1 MKPRARAPSAAR
13 PKAVATSSP
22 VEAICCHEW
31 WPHPGGLRDPH
42 SHPRHPHIEP
52 TSNQILTV
60 TATFAPTV
68 QTLGGTLGLDFNVTP
83 GDDELVVQSAS
94 GISNI
99 VGSLNLAASGEAT
112 TNRTRVLSGSNA
124 DLPDATTNTAPIG
137 AALAAHLCL
146 LVPGPRS
153 GLVRRLSTSWSR
165 PSRNHAAI
173 SSPGHRRAHRS
184 RPARLPV
191 AGRPKPPLNVPG
203 AGDHGDHK
211 PAADDRPLNRPAP
224 GWMSRH
230 GSCWTVRGST
240 LRAQAPRAGAHR
252 RLTSSPHPVPSR
264 RSARTV

>member
-1 MKPRARAPSAAR
+1 MLAPPRRVAGPRATPE
-13 PKAVATSSP
+13 AT
-22 VEAICCHEW
+22 
-31 WPHPGGLRDPH
+31 HP
-42 SHPRHPHIEP
+42 EP
-52 TSNQILTV
+52 TTNQILTV

-137 AALAAHLCL
+137 AALAAHLRL

-153 GLVRRLSTSWSR
+153 GPVRRLSTSWSR
-165 PSRNHAAI
+165 PSRNHAAV
-173 SSPGHRRAHRS
+173 SLPGHRRAHRS

-191 AGRPKPPLNVPG
+191 AG
-203 AGDHGDHK
+203 
-211 PAADDRPLNRPAP
+211 
-224 GWMSRH
+224 
-230 GSCWTVRGST
+230 
-240 LRAQAPRAGAHR
+240 
-252 RLTSSPHPVPSR
+252 
-264 RSARTV
+264 